1 MTALSTT
8 LKPIADNWEWQYDG
22 ACNGVDPEAFFLE
35 PSARGKNKRH
45 KEQKA
50 VAICKMCPVKEVC
63 LEHALSIPE
72 YFGVWGGM
80 TEDQRQTIIK
90 RSGIVHST
98 IRVSNKNT

>member
-1 MTALSTT
+1 MTAVSTT

-35 PSARGKNKRH
+35 PSTRGKSKRE

-50 VAICKMCPVKEVC
+50 IAICKTCPVKQVC

-90 RSGIVHST
+90 RSGVVHST